1 MASGC
6 VIIRMAQRLKGI
18 HEPHIGDETM
28 QYTVVLTEEENGT
41 FSAAAPSLPNCY
53 VNGETMDEAPSS
65 ISQTIAEMVGRC
77 ETIQVDV
84 SADIKSGRRHRETPW
99 DFFGAFKDD
108 PTWGALF
115 DPCRF

>member
-1 MASGC
+1 
-6 VIIRMAQRLKGI
+6 MAQRLKGI

-41 FSAAAPSLPNCY
+41 FSAAAPSLSNCC
-53 VNGETMDEAPSS
+53 VDGETMDEAPSS
-65 ISQTIAEMVGRC
+65 ISQTIAEMVGQC

-84 SADIKSGRRHRETPW
+84 SADPKSDRRHRETPW

-108 PTWGALF
+108 
-115 DPCRF
+115 